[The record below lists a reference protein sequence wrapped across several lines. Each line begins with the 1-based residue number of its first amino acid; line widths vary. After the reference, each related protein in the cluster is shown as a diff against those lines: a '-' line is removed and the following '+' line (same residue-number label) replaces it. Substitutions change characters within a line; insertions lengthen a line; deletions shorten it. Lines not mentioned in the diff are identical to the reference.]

1 MFSFS
6 FAICFTFPLLLLNRP
21 VALRFR
27 SSRDRYGIS
36 VSPIHRV
43 SVCPAEYREA
53 FMLFDKV
60 GEGRIS
66 YIQCADVM
74 RALGQNP
81 TDAEIVKVLGNPKAE
96 GEKSCS
102 LLATH

>member
-1 MFSFS
+1 
-6 FAICFTFPLLLLNRP
+6 
-21 VALRFR
+21 
-27 SSRDRYGIS
+27 
-36 VSPIHRV
+36 
-43 SVCPAEYREA
+43 
-53 FMLFDKV
+53 MLFDKV
-60 GEGRIS
+60 GDGRIS

-96 GEKSCS
+96 GEKSWS